1 MTQNAPIGNLAIC
14 TCPLGLCDQIK
25 VLNSPLCKSEK
36 NPDIITGN
44 VPSDCTSFYILPNEK
59 KFMKYT

>member
-25 VLNSPLCKSEK
+25 VLNSPLRKSEK
-36 NPDIITGN
+36 NPDN
-44 VPSDCTSFYILPNEK
+44 YNWQCDF
-59 KFMKYT
+59 